1 MGHTAWD
8 EFWWN
13 NITGARTIVEQV
25 AMSLMENKIVAL
37 KVPSDLPWRH
47 SMRSEIQT
55 AFNERSDVRGIII
68 ESVDAVDDGLD
79 AVEPGQFILQRYAL
93 PSVRTGYRAKARKT
107 IQSYLSECHV
117 LHNRIIWVKGLGGQ
131 TARKWAQFCRGFAPK
146 TAEEGLFVL
155 EFHGE
160 LQLPESKC
168 FAYIDFDQYVSD
180 YDVQLFNSFLLEE
193 ERRYSDVWKRYISAA
208 AAVVCGVDA
217 EVSERLLLG
226 TDFHTDTIIE
236 GLQRVADSG
245 DFDLRGMEQS
255 SGHPLWYLRNHRL
268 DELSR
273 RIWTAQIQV
282 LFPMI
287 ELERRKL
294 IEKWWA
300 SIRDALSMYRVE
312 QFGVVLRDPAEVE
325 LGTLSY
331 MMRCKVAADKRML
344 YVPDEADRQRI
355 CFLHNCRNKL
365 AHMNCCTPSEV
376 STLLDHSL
384 PQLSEK

>member
-1 MGHTAWD
+1 M
-8 EFWWN
+8 
-13 NITGARTIVEQV
+13 
-25 AMSLMENKIVAL
+25 
-37 KVPSDLPWRH
+37 
-47 SMRSEIQT
+47 
-55 AFNERSDVRGIII
+55 
-68 ESVDAVDDGLD
+68 
-79 AVEPGQFILQRYAL
+79 
-93 PSVRTGYRAKARKT
+93 
-107 IQSYLSECHV
+107 
-117 LHNRIIWVKGLGGQ
+117 
-131 TARKWAQFCRGFAPK
+131 
-146 TAEEGLFVL
+146 
-155 EFHGE
+155 
-160 LQLPESKC
+160 
-168 FAYIDFDQYVSD
+168 
-180 YDVQLFNSFLLEE
+180 
-193 ERRYSDVWKRYISAA
+193 
-208 AAVVCGVDA
+208 DA

-268 DELSR
+268 DELSG